1 MRERMLSPPRLGLG
15 QTPLRRGHPPRSIW
29 ALRPPPQQMRERF
42 IRSKM
47 GVFKYRQ
54 AEGDQWCMVNDET
67 TFLLQQFEGGRGDG
81 RNETLPRGD
90 GRNVCDW

>member
-1 MRERMLSPPRLGLG
+1 MRERMPHDWGWGRHLCDEA
-15 QTPLRRGHPPRSIW
+15 TRRGRSGRFD
-29 ALRPPPQQMRERF
+29 LRLNRCASASYDRRWGYLSTAKQ
-42 IRSKM
+42 KATN
-47 GVFKYRQ
+47 G
-54 AEGDQWCMVNDET
+54 AWVNDET